1 MSSLLQ
7 LMPGLESGEPA
18 GGMGRETG
26 GGAVC
31 KCRKAESLLR
41 QNETRQDGT
50 DWVSGLGGGAE
61 KTVYL
66 QGSRAEQQQ
75 DEP

>member
-26 GGAVC
+26 GGEEGRVC
-31 KCRKAESLLR
+31 KCRKAECLLR
-41 QNETRQDGT
+41 QNERQQDGT
-50 DWVSGLGGGAE
+50 GLVLWVGGLGGG
-61 KTVYL
+61 V
-66 QGSRAEQQQ
+66 QRSREAGK
-75 DEP
+75 PG